1 MHQRSIGTGSHR
13 RGFVK
18 ATFAVFGA
26 ILGRPALALGFAGQP
41 GPVQAASTTSDTI
54 PIGRRIV
61 TGVDAQ
67 GRSKIDSDTPNRPAG
82 GQSTDVWLVRELP
95 APVNGPLE
103 PPPGFKWDRKG
114 IPGGAIV
121 RLLTWAP
128 GYKVDRHQTPTVDL
142 LFIVSG
148 QLELIMDT
156 GTKVV
161 AGGDLVVQ
169 RATAHAFRVVGNT
182 PCIFYG
188 VAFEAA
194 TA

>member
-1 MHQRSIGTGSHR
+1 
-13 RGFVK
+13 
-18 ATFAVFGA
+18 
-26 ILGRPALALGFAGQP
+26 
-41 GPVQAASTTSDTI
+41 
-54 PIGRRIV
+54 
-61 TGVDAQ
+61 
-67 GRSKIDSDTPNRPAG
+67 
-82 GQSTDVWLVRELP
+82 
-95 APVNGPLE
+95 
-103 PPPGFKWDRKG
+103 
-114 IPGGAIV
+114 
-121 RLLTWAP
+121 
-128 GYKVDRHQTPTVDL
+128 VDRHQTPTVDL

>member
-1 MHQRSIGTGSHR
+1 MHQRSIGSGGHR

-18 ATFAVFGA
+18 AAFAVFAA
-26 ILGRPALALGFAGQP
+26 IVGRPALAMEIAAQSTPTQAG
-41 GPVQAASTTSDTI
+41 STSDTI
-54 PIGRRIV
+54 PVGRRVV

-67 GRSKIDSDTPNRPAG
+67 GRSKIDSDTPNRPVG

-128 GYKVDRHQTPTVDL
+128 GYTVDRHQTPTVDL

-148 QLELIMDT
+148 QLELVMDT

-161 AGGDLVVQ
+161 AGGDMVVQ

>member
-1 MHQRSIGTGSHR
+1 MHQQSIGSGSHR

-26 ILGRPALALGFAGQP
+26 ILARPALALGFAGQLV
-41 GPVQAASTTSDTI
+41 PVQAGSTTSDTI

-61 TGVDAQ
+61 TGIDAQ
-67 GRSKIDSDTPNRPAG
+67 GRSKIDSDTPNRPVG
-82 GQSTDVWLVRELP
+82 GRSTDVWVIRKLP

-103 PPPGFKWDRKG
+103 PPPDFKWDRKAL
-114 IPGGAIV
+114 PGGAIV
-121 RLLTWAP
+121 RLLTWP
-128 GYKVDRHQTPTVDL
+128 LGYKVDRHNTFTLDL

-161 AGGDLVVQ
+161 AGGDMVVQ
-169 RATAHAFRVVGNT
+169 RATAHAFRVVGDA

-188 VAFEAA
+188 VAFDAA
-194 TA
+194 AA